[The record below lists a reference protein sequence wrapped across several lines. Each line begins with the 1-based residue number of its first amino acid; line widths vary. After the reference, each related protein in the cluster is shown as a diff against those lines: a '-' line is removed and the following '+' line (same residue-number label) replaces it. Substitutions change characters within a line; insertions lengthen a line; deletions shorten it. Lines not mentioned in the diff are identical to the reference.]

1 VSTLDDLSRD
11 EALQNGWPRTRAERR
26 WSGRVIFGTSIATA
40 VATWCFIIGGFVS
53 FYLTAVA
60 GTLAILAGSLVGMLF
75 IVLALLPVCAKYGI
89 DSAVSSRPQLG
100 VRGSVLS
107 VVLVYASTLGWNI
120 VLFVF
125 MGRAT
130 TSIIKGFGGTPPGWI
145 TGAAG
150 IAGILVSLYVL
161 RKGPESLRDF
171 GPPIAVLTLVLGVA
185 VMALLI
191 WKLGVGDLLEAP
203 AVAPTGSG
211 RVNWA
216 SGVEVLIASNLSWWA
231 YTGGIVRNGPSARK
245 SLWPLVIGLG
255 LGVGVGSL
263 AGFYAGLVI
272 PTSGGDP
279 TQFLLQ
285 TGGPVIGIILLVFVL
300 IADLGT
306 VVVGVYSSAIALRQ
320 MPGVSKRSWNATTL
334 IAVLPAF
341 VFVGFL
347 PDAVFAH
354 FGTFLAFLGVAF
366 GPMCGIQ
373 IADYFLLR
381 RQRLDAHALYDR
393 TRGGAYHYWGGINPV
408 GVAGFAA
415 GVGTYLYLLDPVTY
429 AAREPFSF
437 TTASIPAVA
446 VAGLVYYVGARLVL
460 IPTGRGGYD
469 RRSTPDTASSRPGAS
484 ENAGGGGVPEEQ
496 VGLLGER
503 V

>member
-1 VSTLDDLSRD
+1 MTAQETSQHA
-11 EALQNGWPRTRAERR
+11 ALQNGWPRLRQERH
-26 WSGRVIFGTSIATA
+26 WDGRVTFGMSIATA

-60 GTLAILAGSLVGMLF
+60 GTLAILAGSLIGMLF

-107 VVLVYASTLGWNI
+107 VVLIYGSTLGWNI

-130 TSIIKGFGGTPPGWI
+130 ASIIEGFGYTAPGWI
-145 TGAAG
+145 TGASG
-150 IAGILVSLYVL
+150 IAGILVSLLVL

-191 WKLGVGDLLEAP
+191 YKLGVGELLDAP
-203 AVAPTGSG
+203 AVFPAESE

-216 SGVEVLIASNLSWWA
+216 SGIEVLIASNLSWWA

-272 PTSGGDP
+272 PSSGGDP
-279 TQFLLQ
+279 TQFLVE
-285 TGGPVIGIILLVFVL
+285 TGGPVIGVVLLVFVL

-306 VVVGVYSSAIALRQ
+306 VVVGVYASAIALRQ
-320 MPGVSKRSWNATTL
+320 LPGVAKVSWNATTFL
-334 IAVLPAF
+334 AVLPAF
-341 VFVGFL
+341 LFVGFF
-347 PDAVFAH
+347 PDAVFDH
-354 FGTFLAFLGVAF
+354 FGTFLSFLGVAF

-393 TRGGAYHYWGGINPV
+393 TPAGAYHYWGGVNPV
-408 GVAGFAA
+408 GLVAFAA
-415 GVGTYLYLLDPVTY
+415 GVVAYLYLLDPVTY
-429 AAREPFSF
+429 EAREPFSF
-437 TTASIPAVA
+437 LTASVPAVL
-446 VAGLVYYVGARLVL
+446 VSGLVYWVGARLVL
-460 IPTGRGGYD
+460 VPAGRGGYGAPHAV
-469 RRSTPDTASSRPGAS
+469 RAVPSQRHAVAEGTTVAGRTTA
-484 ENAGGGGVPEEQ
+484 PETT
-496 VGLLGER
+496 
-503 V
+503 